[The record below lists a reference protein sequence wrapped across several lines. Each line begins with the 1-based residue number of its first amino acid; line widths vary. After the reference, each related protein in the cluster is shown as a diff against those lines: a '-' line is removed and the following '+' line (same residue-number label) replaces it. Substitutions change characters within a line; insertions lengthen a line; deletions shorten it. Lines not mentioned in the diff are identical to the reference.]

1 MKRIIFSSFVFLFV
15 AFCLVESVYGS
26 IRIQH
31 GPYLQ
36 NLKVTEVTVV
46 WLTDKPSIGW
56 VELLPDDG
64 THFYAKERPKYYD
77 TTNGVKNT
85 SKLHS
90 VKLSGL
96 KPGTSYRYRVYATEV
111 LDHKG
116 VEVLYGSTTGLDVW
130 QSEPPVFKT
139 NDARKKETSFLVVN
153 DIHGRTKDMT
163 TLFNVGKIRDKDLVF
178 FNGDMLS
185 ILRNEEELFTG
196 FMDASVDMFAK
207 EIPMYYARG
216 NHETRGLF
224 ATAFQNYFS
233 PKESHLYY
241 LFTQGPVCFIVLD
254 TGEDKPDSDIEYYGI
269 TDYDAYRSEQALW
282 LEKAIESDEFKR
294 AKFRVVIGHMPPAP
308 KEQIWHGPYE
318 VLTKIV
324 PILNKAKIDVMLC
337 GHLHEYIFV
346 EKNND
351 INFPIVINSNDMVL
365 TGKTNQDSLI
375 LEIMNLDGKLVDQI
389 KCPVH

>member
-1 MKRIIFSSFVFLFV
+1 MKRIIFTISVFLFV
-15 AFCLVESVYGS
+15 AVCLVESVYGS

-36 NLKVTEVTVV
+36 NLKETEVTVV

-64 THFYAKERPKYYD
+64 THFYAKERPKFYD
-77 TTNGVKNT
+77 TMNGVKNT

-90 VKLSGL
+90 VRLSGL
-96 KPGTSYRYRVYATEV
+96 NPGTSYRYRVYATEV

-139 NDARKKETSFLVVN
+139 NDARKNETSFLVVN
-153 DIHGRTKDMT
+153 DIHGRTKDMI
-163 TLFNVGKIRDKDLVF
+163 TLFNVGKIKDKDLVF

-233 PKESHLYY
+233 PKEPHLYY
-241 LFTQGPVCFIVLD
+241 MFTQGPICFVVLD
-254 TGEDKPDSDIEYYGI
+254 TGEDKPDSDIEYYGM

-308 KEQIWHGPYE
+308 KKQIWHGPYE
-318 VLTKIV
+318 VFTKIV
-324 PILNKAKIDVMLC
+324 PILNKAKIDVMFC
-337 GHLHEYIFV
+337 GHLHEYLFI
-346 EKNND
+346 EKSND

-389 KCPVH
+389 KCSVH